1 MGYLKDTLKGLSW
14 MTAFRVLYRI
24 IGIIRIAIIAHLLS
38 PYGIGV
44 FGVVTI
50 VLAFLE
56 ILTETGINVFL
67 IQQKEDLDGYFD
79 TAWVVSIIRGILI
92 AILIFV
98 TAGPVSSFFGS
109 PESKVL
115 LFLVASVPLIRGFI
129 NPSVVK
135 FQKDLLFH
143 KEFAYRILV
152 FTVESVVSVLGV
164 IILRNPYGL
173 VYGLIAGAVFELI
186 YTFAVARPWP
196 KLRFDAVRS
205 KRVINMG
212 KWVTLFGIFDYF
224 YTQSDNIVVG
234 RLLGMAPLGI
244 YDNAY
249 TISTAPLTE
258 IGTVF
263 YTVTFPVFSK
273 ISGEAA
279 RLKSAFLKNT
289 LANFVLM
296 TAAGI
301 FIFIFAAPIV
311 HILFGKGWDTAIPVV
326 KLLSV
331 LGVVRGVAA
340 STGSLLIAKEN
351 QKYTAVITIVSTLGL
366 WATIIPLTRAYGLIG
381 AGMSAIF
388 GTLISLPFTLYYV
401 RKTLKD

>member
-14 MTAFRVLYRI
+14 ITALRVLYRV
-24 IGIIRIAIIAHLLS
+24 IGVIRIGIIAHLLT
-38 PYGIGV
+38 PYGIGI

-79 TAWVVSIIRGILI
+79 TAWVVSIIRGVLI
-92 AILIFV
+92 AILIIA
-98 TAGPVSSFFGS
+98 TAGPVSSFFSS
-109 PESKVL
+109 PESKL
-115 LFLVASVPLIRGFI
+115 LLYLVALVPLIRGFI

-135 FQKDLLFH
+135 FRKDLLFH

-152 FTVESVVSVLGV
+152 FSVESVVSILGV
-164 IILRNPYGL
+164 IILRSTYGL
-173 VYGLIAGAVFELI
+173 VYGLIAGAIFELF
-186 YTFAVARPWP
+186 YTFIVARPWP
-196 KLRFDAVRS
+196 KFRFDAIKS

-212 KWVTLFGIFDYF
+212 KWVTIFGIFDYF

-234 RLLGMAPLGI
+234 RLLGVAPLGI

-258 IGTVF
+258 VGTIF
-263 YTVTFPVFSK
+263 YTVVFPVFSK
-273 ISGEAA
+273 ISGEAS
-279 RLKSAFLKNT
+279 RLKSAFIKNT
-289 LANFVLM
+289 LANVVLM
-296 TAAGI
+296 TGAGI

-311 HILFGKGWDTAIPVV
+311 HILFGKGWEAAIPVV

-331 LGVVRGVAA
+331 LGVVRGVTG
-340 STGSLLIAKEN
+340 STGSLLMAKEK

-366 WATIIPLTRAYGLIG
+366 WATIVPLTRAYGLIG

-388 GTLISLPFTLYYV
+388 GTLISLPFTVYYV
-401 RKTLKD
+401 RKTLNS